1 MAVWQRTFDDDGV
14 LAGWQRGAAFEECAE
29 PFDEVGRPV
38 SEVEQGALLDLAVDP
53 IALARRDVQV
63 ATGAEKPPG
72 AWVHVLTI
80 GINDYD
86 DKAKDLHL
94 DFASKDASDVFN
106 ALVNTQDSRFNK
118 LGGLHAEVLARALPD
133 ELATA
138 STQAKTNS
146 SIGTFLT

>member
-1 MAVWQRTFDDDGV
+1 VSRRVETEPWRCVGRLAGDDGRKM
-14 LAGWQRGAAFEECAE
+14 G
-29 PFDEVGRPV
+29 
-38 SEVEQGALLDLAVDP
+38 
-53 IALARRDVQV
+53 IADQEAARRDVQV
-63 ATGAEKPPG
+63 ATGAVKPPG